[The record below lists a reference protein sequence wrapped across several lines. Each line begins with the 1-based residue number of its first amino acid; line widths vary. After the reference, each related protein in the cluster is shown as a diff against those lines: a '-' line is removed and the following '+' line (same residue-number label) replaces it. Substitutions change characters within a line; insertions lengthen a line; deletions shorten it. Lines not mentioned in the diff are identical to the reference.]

1 MAYRT
6 LGALRGELLA
16 RLGMGAMGASGG
28 ANQSLIDSFLR
39 NGQSQL
45 YWETEW
51 NNLTTYEDKTIG
63 YGQNSVDYPD
73 ACARNQRI
81 LRLET
86 VYNGQWRQI
95 PEGIVTEMWS
105 TMETLSYPKRYER
118 LEQCLI
124 YPKADQVYTI
134 RFWFIKDLS
143 PFVGNDDPAT
153 LDDELILLHAVAN
166 AKAHYRQ
173 PDAQV
178 YQGQLNSL
186 LGHIRGL
193 SFGSSG
199 TYRRTKPGE
208 ADPKPLVIGRDV
220 P

>member
-1 MAYRT
+1 
-6 LGALRGELLA
+6 
-16 RLGMGAMGASGG
+16 
-28 ANQSLIDSFLR
+28 
-39 NGQSQL
+39 
-45 YWETEW
+45 
-51 NNLTTYEDKTIG
+51 
-63 YGQNSVDYPD
+63 
-73 ACARNQRI
+73 
-81 LRLET
+81 
-86 VYNGQWRQI
+86 
-95 PEGIVTEMWS
+95 
-105 TMETLSYPKRYER
+105 
-118 LEQCLI
+118 
-124 YPKADQVYTI
+124 VYTI

-208 ADPKPLVIGRDV
+208 ADRKPLVIGRDV